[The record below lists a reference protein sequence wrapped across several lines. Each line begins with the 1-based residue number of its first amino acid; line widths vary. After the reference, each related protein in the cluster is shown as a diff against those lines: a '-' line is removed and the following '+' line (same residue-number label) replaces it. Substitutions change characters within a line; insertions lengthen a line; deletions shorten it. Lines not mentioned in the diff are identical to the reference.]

1 MTITYPLLVNAL
13 IAGLLMGGFY
23 AALSVGA
30 TVAFGLLDI
39 VNIAHPTFAV
49 IGAYAVLVLNRT
61 FNIDPIIC
69 GLLLTPA
76 FYGAGMLLYQLYH
89 HFFERHGDDAMRGLA
104 FFFGLMFIAEVALIM
119 LFGVDFPYVH
129 APYIT
134 TTRASARGGLAGPH
148 QAHRVRYCLRQRSAG
163 WRLHYCDRAAA
174 AGRRPRVYRP
184 RFRNLRFRR
193 PRQLPGTIVAAASLG
208 LVENLSTIFIGA
220 SWSPAVA
227 FGVLLAT
234 PMAALRP
241 VRTELTR
248 HDQLALS
255 RRGGRRCGYR
265 LRRRRLAEHRLSVLR
280 RLRRSAIRR
289 AGERLEYPGR
299 LFSPSAP
306 TPRSRSKPHG
316 SCRCPR
322 RFRLPPLSPAW
333 SVSAW
338 AI

>member
-49 IGAYAVLVLNRT
+49 IGAYAVLVLNRS

-69 GLLLTPA
+69 GLLLTPV
-76 FYGAGMLLYQLYH
+76 FYGAGMLLYQVYH
-89 HFFERHGDDAMRGLA
+89 HFFERRGDDAMRGLA

-119 LFGVDFPYVH
+119 LFGVDFRYVH

-134 TTRASARGGLAGPH
+134 TTWNFGDVALPLRLAVPFAGSVLMLVALELFLRKTFIGRAIVAVAQDPFALRLVAVSPVRIKRIAFGIACASAALAGAFIIVIQPLQPAVGRKFIGRVFAICVFGGLG
-148 QAHRVRYCLRQRSAG
+148 S
-163 WRLHYCDRAAA
+163 
-174 AGRRPRVYRP
+174 
-184 RFRNLRFRR
+184 
-193 PRQLPGTIVAAASLG
+193 LPGTIVAAVSLG

-234 PMAALRP
+234 LAWRP
-241 VRTELTR
+241 SGLF
-248 HDQLALS
+248 
-255 RRGGRRCGYR
+255 GR
-265 LRRRRLAEHRLSVLR
+265 S
-280 RLRRSAIRR
+280 
-289 AGERLEYPGR
+289 
-299 LFSPSAP
+299 
-306 TPRSRSKPHG
+306 
-316 SCRCPR
+316 
-322 RFRLPPLSPAW
+322 
-333 SVSAW
+333 
-338 AI
+338 

>member
-30 TVAFGLLDI
+30 TIAFGLLDI

-49 IGAYAVLVLNRT
+49 IGAYAVLVLNRA

-76 FYGAGMLLYQLYH
+76 FYGAGMLLYQVYH
-89 HFFERHGDDAMRGLA
+89 LFFEQRGDDAMRGLA

-119 LFGVDFPYVH
+119 AFGVDFRYVH

-134 TTRASARGGLAGPH
+134 TTWNFGDIALPLRLVVPFAGSVLMVAALELFLRKTFVGRAIVAVAQDPFALRLVAVSPVRIKRIAFGIACASAALAGAFIIVIEPLQPAVGREFIGRVFAICVFGGLG
-148 QAHRVRYCLRQRSAG
+148 S
-163 WRLHYCDRAAA
+163 
-174 AGRRPRVYRP
+174 
-184 RFRNLRFRR
+184 
-193 PRQLPGTIVAAASLG
+193 LPGTIVAAVSLG

-234 PMAALRP
+234 LAWRP
-241 VRTELTR
+241 SGLF
-248 HDQLALS
+248 
-255 RRGGRRCGYR
+255 GR
-265 LRRRRLAEHRLSVLR
+265 S
-280 RLRRSAIRR
+280 
-289 AGERLEYPGR
+289 
-299 LFSPSAP
+299 
-306 TPRSRSKPHG
+306 
-316 SCRCPR
+316 
-322 RFRLPPLSPAW
+322 
-333 SVSAW
+333 
-338 AI
+338 

>member
-30 TVAFGLLDI
+30 TIAFGLLDI

-49 IGAYAVLVLNRT
+49 IGAYAVLVLNRA

-76 FYGAGMLLYQLYH
+76 FYGAGMLLYQVYH
-89 HFFERHGDDAMRGLA
+89 HFFEQRGDDAMRGLA

-119 LFGVDFPYVH
+119 AFGVDFRYVH

-134 TTRASARGGLAGPH
+134 TTWNFGDIALPLRLVVPFAGSVLMVAALELFLRKTFVGRAIVAVAQDPFALRLVAVSPVRIKRIAFGIACASAALAGAFIIVIEPLQPAVGREFIGRVFAICVFGGLG
-148 QAHRVRYCLRQRSAG
+148 S
-163 WRLHYCDRAAA
+163 
-174 AGRRPRVYRP
+174 
-184 RFRNLRFRR
+184 
-193 PRQLPGTIVAAASLG
+193 LPGTIVAAVSLG

-234 PMAALRP
+234 LAWRP
-241 VRTELTR
+241 SGLF
-248 HDQLALS
+248 
-255 RRGGRRCGYR
+255 GR
-265 LRRRRLAEHRLSVLR
+265 S
-280 RLRRSAIRR
+280 
-289 AGERLEYPGR
+289 
-299 LFSPSAP
+299 
-306 TPRSRSKPHG
+306 
-316 SCRCPR
+316 
-322 RFRLPPLSPAW
+322 
-333 SVSAW
+333 
-338 AI
+338 

>member
-1 MTITYPLLVNAL
+1 MRLIGSRRTARRGPSPGRRMTSDKRSAMTITYPLLVNAL

-49 IGAYAVLVLNRT
+49 VGAYAVLVLNRT

-69 GLLLTPA
+69 GLLLTPV

-89 HFFERHGDDAMRGLA
+89 HFFERRGDDAMRGLA

-119 LFGVDFPYVH
+119 LFGVDFRYVH

-134 TTRASARGGLAGPH
+134 TTWNFGAVALPLRLAVPFAGSVLMLVALELFLRKTFIGRAIVAVAQDPFALRLVAVSPIRIKRIAFGIACASAALAGAFIIVIEPLQPAVGREFIGRVFAICVFGGLG
-148 QAHRVRYCLRQRSAG
+148 S
-163 WRLHYCDRAAA
+163 
-174 AGRRPRVYRP
+174 
-184 RFRNLRFRR
+184 
-193 PRQLPGTIVAAASLG
+193 LPGTIVAAVSLG

-234 PMAALRP
+234 LAWRP
-241 VRTELTR
+241 SGLF
-248 HDQLALS
+248 
-255 RRGGRRCGYR
+255 GR
-265 LRRRRLAEHRLSVLR
+265 S
-280 RLRRSAIRR
+280 
-289 AGERLEYPGR
+289 
-299 LFSPSAP
+299 
-306 TPRSRSKPHG
+306 
-316 SCRCPR
+316 
-322 RFRLPPLSPAW
+322 
-333 SVSAW
+333 
-338 AI
+338 

>member
-13 IAGLLMGGFY
+13 IAGILMGGFY

-69 GLLLTPA
+69 GLLLTPV
-76 FYGAGMLLYQLYH
+76 FYGAGMLLYQVYH
-89 HFFERHGDDAMRGLA
+89 HFFERRGDDAMRGLA

-119 LFGVDFPYVH
+119 LFGVDFRYVH

-134 TTRASARGGLAGPH
+134 TTWNFGDVGLPLRLAVPFAGSVLMLAALELFLRKTFIGRAIVAVAQDPFALRLVAVSPVRIKRIAFGIACASAALAGAFIIVIEPLQPAVGREFIGRVFAICVFGGLG
-148 QAHRVRYCLRQRSAG
+148 S
-163 WRLHYCDRAAA
+163 
-174 AGRRPRVYRP
+174 
-184 RFRNLRFRR
+184 
-193 PRQLPGTIVAAASLG
+193 LPGTIVAAVSLG

-234 PMAALRP
+234 LAWRP
-241 VRTELTR
+241 SGLF
-248 HDQLALS
+248 
-255 RRGGRRCGYR
+255 GR
-265 LRRRRLAEHRLSVLR
+265 S
-280 RLRRSAIRR
+280 
-289 AGERLEYPGR
+289 
-299 LFSPSAP
+299 
-306 TPRSRSKPHG
+306 
-316 SCRCPR
+316 
-322 RFRLPPLSPAW
+322 
-333 SVSAW
+333 
-338 AI
+338 